1 MTDIAK
7 QLRDRLSNMPSNE
20 KKSTTKASTMTFEQ
34 LRNEV
39 RKVRETF
46 SEAELQSGFN
56 TQVQL

>member
-7 QLRDRLSNMPSNE
+7 QLRDKLNNMPSSE
-20 KKSTTKASTMTFEQ
+20 KKSTKASTMTFEE

-46 SEAELQSGFN
+46 SEAELQSGFT